1 MITAQ
6 KMKFSIKDFFSKCDQ
21 IHSFFMQ
28 WIVSF
33 QIRIDL
39 AIPDKNSETLNT
51 EKNSEINKNKHD
63 WVNDRR
69 H

>member
-1 MITAQ
+1 
-6 KMKFSIKDFFSKCDQ
+6 
-21 IHSFFMQ
+21 MQ

-63 WVNDRR
+63 
-69 H
+69 